1 MDCSLCLNF
10 FHLLAQKPNLVK
22 KKKKKKSIYSNKC
35 FNNFHLCEYS
45 FTCPRLRASGL
56 AWRLGL
62 SCFNC
67 NRGFNSVR
75 VDWGGNWGCESC
87 VCGLFLEEF
96 IMHSHCMYCDGEGV
110 SPNFCAISIVIAYYF
125 VGKIRHL

>member
-1 MDCSLCLNF
+1 MPGVWDC
-10 FHLLAQKPNLVK
+10 LVLIVIEV
-22 KKKKKKSIYSNKC
+22 SI
-35 FNNFHLCEYS
+35 
-45 FTCPRLRASGL
+45 
-56 AWRLGL
+56 L
-62 SCFNC
+62 SEWIEEEIEV
-67 NRGFNSVR
+67 VR
-75 VDWGGNWGCESC
+75 VC